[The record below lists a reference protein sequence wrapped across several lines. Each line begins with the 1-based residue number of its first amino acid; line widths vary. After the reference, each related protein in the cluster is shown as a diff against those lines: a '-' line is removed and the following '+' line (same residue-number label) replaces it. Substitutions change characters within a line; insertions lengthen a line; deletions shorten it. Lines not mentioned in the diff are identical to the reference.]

1 MTRREMI
8 DSLIAMRKDLS
19 RNTIQLMTVP
29 LSDAELEQ
37 VLRQAQED
45 LAAEAVEGTYGS

>member
-19 RNTIQLMTVP
+19 RNTIQLMTMP
-29 LSDAELEQ
+29 LSDAELKQ
-37 VLRQAQED
+37 VLQHAQQD
-45 LAAEAVEGTYGS
+45 MAAEAVESTYGA